1 MMNDYLSRIE
11 PEEVRFFMDV
21 SEFKSIVLEM
31 LGEARHIVQVEVS
44 YEIVENPGTSP
55 LIRPMIQL
63 TEISRFTEEDR
74 HKVLQSGF
82 SIDREPFDNGDYA
95 MEQIFGTEYTIAHA
109 EEDDDGA
116 FFTIEMP
123 YRYYSALANP

>member
-1 MMNDYLSRIE
+1 MTDYLSRLE
-11 PEEVRFFMDV
+11 PEEVRFFIDV
-21 SEFKSIVLEM
+21 SEFKSIVMEM
-31 LGEARHIVQVEVS
+31 LGEAQDVVQVDVG
-44 YEIVENPGTSP
+44 YETVENPGSSP
-55 LIRPMIQL
+55 LIRPMVQL

-82 SIDREPFDNGDYA
+82 SIDRVPFDNGDYA
-95 MEQIFGTEYTIAHA
+95 MEQIFGTEYMITHA

-123 YRYYSALANP
+123 YRYYHALTNP